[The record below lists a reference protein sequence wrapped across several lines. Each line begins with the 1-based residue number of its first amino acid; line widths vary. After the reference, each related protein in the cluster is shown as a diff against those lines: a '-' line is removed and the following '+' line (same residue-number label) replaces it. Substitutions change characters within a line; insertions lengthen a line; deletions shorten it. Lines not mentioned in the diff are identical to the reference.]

1 MTSTTS
7 ESQVQAAQSTPSGES
22 AKEINFR
29 RQEAMYQRMLDE
41 KENRIRELQEAQKA
55 RQQQAAQEVEE
66 EDDSEPY
73 VDHKNL
79 KKQLNKYDQSNKS
92 EIQKAMEQAK
102 AAAKD
107 ELRQELWLENNS
119 DFYQVM
125 ELADKF
131 AEKAPKLAENILKM
145 PNTFERQKLVYQT
158 IKELGIDKPEG
169 AKGQSAIQEKINSNQ
184 RGPYYQPGGVGTAPY
199 AGAASDFSPQG
210 QKQAYDKLMELKK
223 RLQY

>member
-1 MTSTTS
+1 
-7 ESQVQAAQSTPSGES
+7 
-22 AKEINFR
+22 
-29 RQEAMYQRMLDE
+29 
-41 KENRIRELQEAQKA
+41 
-55 RQQQAAQEVEE
+55 
-66 EDDSEPY
+66 
-73 VDHKNL
+73 
-79 KKQLNKYDQSNKS
+79 
-92 EIQKAMEQAK
+92 MEQAK

>member
-1 MTSTTS
+1 MTSNTS
-7 ESQVQAAQSTPSGES
+7 ESQVQGAQSTASGAES
-22 AKEINFR
+22 AKEMNFR
-29 RQEAMYQRMLDE
+29 KQEAMYQRMLDE
-41 KENRIRELQEAQKA
+41 KEARIKELQEAHKA
-55 RQQQAAQEVEE
+55 RQQPIIQEEE

-73 VDHKNL
+73 VDHKKL
-79 KKQLNKYDQSNKS
+79 KKQFNKFDQSNKS

-102 AAAKD
+102 MAAKD

-125 ELADKF
+125 ELAEKL
-131 AEKAPKLAENILKM
+131 AEKAPKLADNILKM

-169 AKGQSAIQEKINSNQ
+169 AKQSSIQEKINANQ

-199 AGAASDFSPQG
+199 AGAASDFSPTG
-210 QKQAYDKLMELKK
+210 QKSAYDKMMELKK

>member
-7 ESQVQAAQSTPSGES
+7 ESQVQAAQSTPAGES
-22 AKEINFR
+22 AKELNFR

-41 KENRIRELQEAQKA
+41 KENRIRELQEAHKA
-55 RQQQAAQEVEE
+55 RQVPVVQEEE

-73 VDHKNL
+73 VDHKKL
-79 KKQLNKYDQSNKS
+79 KKQLSKFDQSNKS

-102 AAAKD
+102 MAAKD
-107 ELRQELWLENNS
+107 ELRQEMWLENNP
-119 DFYQVM
+119 DFYQTM
-125 ELADKF
+125 ELAEKF

-169 AKGQSAIQEKINSNQ
+169 KQPSIQDKSNANQ

-199 AGAASDFSPQG
+199 ASGTSDFSPSG
-210 QKQAYDKLMELKK
+210 QKQAYDRMMDLKK